1 MDKFTKYS
9 LLLMTMIVVA
19 MIISTYVGVFVFG
32 GDMETAYISIMEEAA
47 KDLGLSYGYLIEL
60 DEISEYIAFTIA
72 GAVSGFI
79 IGYLIPTVL
88 EKPRL
93 AR

>member
-19 MIISTYVGVFVFG
+19 MIISTYVGVFIFG

-47 KDLGLSYGYLIEL
+47 KDLGLSYGHLIEL
-60 DEISEYIAFTIA
+60 DEVSEYIVFTIA